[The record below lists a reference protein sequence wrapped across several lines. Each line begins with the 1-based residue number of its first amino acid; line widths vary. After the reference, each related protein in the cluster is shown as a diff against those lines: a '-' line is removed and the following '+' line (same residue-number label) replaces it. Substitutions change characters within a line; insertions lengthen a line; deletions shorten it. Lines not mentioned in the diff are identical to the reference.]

1 MNSSDKVTQRM
12 LEIIKDTLKG
22 TRQHTGKYSMRYSDN
37 EDMVDYIINYN
48 VSKISMWKNKDDREC
63 KFEGTIYVKIN
74 KVIVGFEGTN
84 DWETARIDDLPSWT
98 EDDFKES
105 IQSELDIFQG
115 ICLDI
120 DYVK

>member
-1 MNSSDKVTQRM
+1 MNSSDKATQKM

-22 TRQHTGKYSMRYSDN
+22 TKEHTGRYSMPYSDN

-48 VSKISMWKNKDDREC
+48 VSKISMWKNQDDRKC
-63 KFEGTIYVKIN
+63 KFEGTLYVKIN
-74 KVIVGFEGTN
+74 KVIVGFEGTD
-84 DWETARIDDLPSWT
+84 DWETAGIHDLPSWT

-115 ICLDI
+115 LCLDI

>member
-22 TRQHTGKYSMRYSDN
+22 TKEHTGRYSMPYSDN

-48 VSKISMWKNKDDREC
+48 VSKISMWKNQDDRKC
-63 KFEGTIYVKIN
+63 KFEGTLYVKIN
-74 KVIVGFEGTN
+74 KVIVGFEGTD
-84 DWETARIDDLPSWT
+84 DWETAEIHDLPSWT
-98 EDDFKES
+98 EDDLKES

-115 ICLDI
+115 LCLDI